1 MDNPYKKRW
10 TPSPMDMAIAYAVM
24 QGEDPATAFGNAIV
38 SQAQQQRDTRLL
50 SAALDGE
57 RSLARTRQT
66 KAARLIRE
74 AMDILGVDLEDL
86 EDVAP
91 TDGGAGGQHG
101 GAPAAAPM

>member
-57 RSLARTRQT
+57 RSLAHTRQT

-86 EDVAP
+86 EDAVP
-91 TDGGAGGQHG
+91 TDGGAGGSDG

>member
-1 MDNPYKKRW
+1 MDNPYKKPW
-10 TPSPMDMAIAYAVM
+10 KPSPMDMAIAYAVM

-38 SQAQQQRDTRLL
+38 AQAQQQRDTRLL

-57 RSLARTRQT
+57 RSLAHTRQT

-86 EDVAP
+86 EDAVP
-91 TDGGAGGQHG
+91 TDGGTGGFDG

>member
-10 TPSPMDMAIAYAVM
+10 QPSPMDMAIAYAVM

-38 SQAQQQRDTRLL
+38 SQAQQQRDSRLL

-86 EDVAP
+86 EDVVP
-91 TDGGAGGQHG
+91 TDGGSGGLDG